1 MKSLLFICLI
11 CVPALCLACKP
22 EDSMT
27 RDESDLADCVRTF
40 MNPCF
45 GVDIAV
51 SERWLEWLRSLR
63 YSRGVCQNSYES
75 GCPELPTLIESV
87 RFKIELCKAFE
98 RDFPPPPP
106 PPRPAPFITPT
117 PPFDPAAPLPASST
131 GPSYEYNPFATTSTG
146 SGYET
151 ASKAPGTYSYE
162 SSSTGIRVADLIHDL
177 LGTESSQHTSEE
189 TRGYRLDSNQRF
201 NDSET
206 AYAEILE

>member
-1 MKSLLFICLI
+1 MKSLLFICLL

-27 RDESDLADCVRTF
+27 RDESDLADCVRIF

-45 GVDIAV
+45 GLDVPV
-51 SERWLEWLRSLR
+51 SERWLEWLRSLQHDR
-63 YSRGVCQNSYES
+63 RVCGGVILSTS
-75 GCPELPTLIESV
+75 CPELLTLIESV
-87 RFKIELCKAFE
+87 RFKIELCKAFR

-106 PPRPAPFITPT
+106 PPRPAPFITPP

-146 SGYET
+146 SGP
-151 ASKAPGTYSYE
+151 APGTYSYE
-162 SSSTGIRVADLIHDL
+162 STSTGIRVADLIHDL

-206 AYAEILE
+206 VYAEILE